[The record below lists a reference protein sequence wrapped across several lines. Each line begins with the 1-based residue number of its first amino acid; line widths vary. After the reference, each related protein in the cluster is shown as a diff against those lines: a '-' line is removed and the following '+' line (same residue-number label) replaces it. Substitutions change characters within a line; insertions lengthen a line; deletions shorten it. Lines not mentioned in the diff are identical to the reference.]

1 MQNSKNQIDEYNKK
15 LFAKLFPDKLEP
27 IKCNS
32 VLGPDDEISNLSFAE
47 IAKKHLDEILQA
59 QEFDTEFEQIKH
71 NLKIN

>member
-1 MQNSKNQIDEYNKK
+1 MENSKNQIDEYNKN

-32 VLGPDDEISNLSFAE
+32 VLHPDDENLNLSFAE
-47 IAKKHLDEILQA
+47 IAQAHLEEILENA
-59 QEFDTEFEQIKH
+59 EFDLEFETLKH

>member
-1 MQNSKNQIDEYNKK
+1 MENSKNQIDEYNQK
-15 LFAKLFPDKLEP
+15 LFAKLFPDKTDP
-27 IKCNS
+27 IFCNS
-32 VLGPDDEISNLSFAE
+32 VLNPNDEIFNMIFKE

>member
-1 MQNSKNQIDEYNKK
+1 MQNSKKIIDDYNAK

-32 VLGPDDEISNLSFAE
+32 VLHPDDEISNLSFAE
-47 IAKKHLDEILQA
+47 IAQAHLEEIIENA
-59 QEFDTEFEQIKH
+59 EFDLEFETLKH